1 MIDRPRA
8 LHQATRRR
16 GSPPPRDHAAD
27 VVTVVNGIR
36 RLERGLRLAA
46 HQVSAVARLSAA
58 QLFILEQLADAP
70 AESLNHLA
78 ARTLTDRS
86 SVSALVD
93 RLAALGLVERSPDV
107 DDRRRHRLR
116 ITAAGRARLASAPS
130 PPTAR
135 LIAALEHLTPREL
148 LGLARG
154 LTRLN
159 EVLGLSTQ
167 RAHLLFEDD
176 EAEVHG

>member
-8 LHQATRRR
+8 LHPATRRR
-16 GSPPPRDHAAD
+16 GSRPPRDHAAD
-27 VVTVVNGIR
+27 VVTVLNGIR

-46 HQVSAVARLSAA
+46 HQVSAAARLSAA

-70 AESLNHLA
+70 AESVNDLA

-93 RLAALGLVERSPDV
+93 RLTALGLVERWPDA

-116 ITAAGRARLASAPS
+116 ITAAGRARLAAAPA

-135 LIAALEHLTPREL
+135 LIAALERLTPREL

-159 EVLGLSTQ
+159 EVLGLATHP
-167 RAHLLFEDD
+167 APLLFDD
-176 EAEVHG
+176 DAQEVHG